1 MKTSPLTWR
10 ELLPH
15 LPASLGQ
22 GEVERRLTAEAEQDE
37 QPRILNFFAGVGAWF
52 SALFMLPFFYMSDV
66 FDHAS
71 SCAVLGLILFAGA
84 VVMSRRSTHV
94 FLSQLALS
102 ALLSGN
108 SLVLLGV
115 YLSGSPN
122 DGREALPMLVQA
134 VLAAVTCGLFQ
145 GVTGRFITLIG
156 VPVLAVVWVFSGDS
170 LHGLHAITAGL
181 ALATGLL
188 YRWEKRP
195 VIWDVVAW
203 ASVVSL
209 PGIILLTEML
219 HGNAWHERQPTP
231 LWPSS
236 LIAGLLLIW
245 MVTEDAG
252 GAKAMRRRW
261 WWGLVLATLFLAG
274 FTTPGITVAM
284 VLLFLGRAQDERVLT
299 VIGHAF
305 FAAFLVL
312 FYYALNIS
320 LAQKSW
326 IIAGSGAFLLAM
338 RFWLGR
344 SLRKEAA

>member
-1 MKTSPLTWR
+1 MKTTPLTWR
-10 ELLPH
+10 ELLAT

-22 GEVERRLTAEAEQDE
+22 EELERRLTAEAEQGE

-52 SALFMLPFFYMSDV
+52 SALFMLPFFYLADV
-66 FDHAS
+66 FDSAP
-71 SCAVLGLILFAGA
+71 SCAVLGMILFGGA
-84 VVMSRRSTHV
+84 LALSHRSAHV
-94 FLSQLALS
+94 YLSQLALS

-108 SLVLLGV
+108 SLILLAVFMG
-115 YLSGSPN
+115 GSWDN
-122 DGREALPMLVQA
+122 LHAELPILVQA
-134 VLAAVTCGLFQ
+134 ALAAVTCVFFQ

-156 VPVLAVVWVFSGDS
+156 VPVLAVFWVFSGSS

-209 PGIILLTEML
+209 PGVILLTEML
-219 HGNAWHERQPTP
+219 HGNAWLERQPTP

-252 GAKAMRRRW
+252 GAKVMQRRW
-261 WWGLVLATLFLAG
+261 WWGLVSATLFLAA

-326 IIAGSGAFLLAM
+326 IIAGSGAFLLM
-338 RFWLGR
+338 LRFWLGK
-344 SLRKEAA
+344 SFRKEVA